1 MTIYIQRLC
10 RKRLLRYIKDNKT
23 TRQQDNKMA
32 RRQDNKMISCLIAL
46 FFVFMMVPSKAQDA
60 QVIDR
65 VVAVVGQNIILQ
77 SDIEAQYV
85 QYRLQGGIKGSASS
99 IRCEI
104 LEDLMFQKL
113 MLNQA
118 EMDSITV
125 TDEQVEADVDRMVRY
140 FMSQLGS
147 QENLEKYYKKTLPE
161 IKEELRRMRKD
172 QMLVEQVQQA
182 ILANV
187 EVTPAEVKKCFYD
200 IPKDSVPM
208 VNSKY
213 EIAHIVKRPPITLDE
228 KLAVKEKLYKMRKRI
243 LDGERFSTLALL
255 YSEDPGSAKKGGE
268 LGFHGRGEF
277 APEFEAAA
285 FNLRDGEISEVVETE
300 FGFHIIQ
307 MIERRGDFINVR
319 HILLTVKVSPEA
331 LQMAYNE
338 LDSVAQLLRN
348 DSISFDDAVRK
359 FSDEKDRMSGGLL
372 VNPVTGG
379 TLFDASELD
388 QQVSVTVNRMKVGDI
403 SAPVPMKTSDNKDAY
418 RLLYLKRKT
427 APHKANLKDDYTLIR
442 DWAMQQKREEVINKW
457 IENNSKKA
465 YIKVIDDFRECDFMF
480 DWNFAE

>member
-1 MTIYIQRLC
+1 MSRTSDNKENKIKM
-10 RKRLLRYIKDNKT
+10 KRLFLIVFIV
-23 TRQQDNKMA
+23 
-32 RRQDNKMISCLIAL
+32 ISFISL
-46 FFVFMMVPSKAQDA
+46 KAQEP

-77 SDIEAQYV
+77 SDIEAQYM
-85 QYRLQGGIKGSASS
+85 QFRLQGGIKGSAQS

-104 LEDLMFQKL
+104 LEDLMFKKL

-125 TDEQVEADVDRMVRY
+125 TDEQVDAEVDRLVRY
-140 FMSQLGS
+140 FVSQLGS
-147 QENLEKYYKKTLPE
+147 QENLEKYYKKTMPE
-161 IKEELRRMRKD
+161 IKEELFRMRKE
-172 QMLVEQVQQA
+172 QMLVEQVEQTM
-182 ILANV
+182 LANV
-187 EVTPAEVKKCFYD
+187 EVTPAEVRKCYYELPSD
-200 IPKDSVPM
+200 SIPM
-208 VNSKY
+208 INSKY
-213 EIAHIVKRPPITLDE
+213 EIAHIVKKPAITLDQ
-228 KLAVKEKLYKMRKRI
+228 KLEVKDRLYKMRKRI

-331 LQMAYNE
+331 LQEAYDE
-338 LDSVAQLLRN
+338 LSDVAGLIRN
-348 DSISFDDAVRK
+348 DSITFDEAVRK
-359 FSDEKDRMSGGLL
+359 YSDEKDKTNGGVL
-372 VNPVTGG
+372 VNPNTGG

-388 QQVSVTVNRMKVGDI
+388 QQVSFTVNRMNVGDL
-403 SAPVPMKTSDNKDAY
+403 SDPVPMKTSDNKDAY
-418 RLLYLKRKT
+418 RLIYLKKKT
-427 APHKANLKDDYTLIR
+427 LPHKANLKDDYTFIR
-442 DWAMQQKREEVINKW
+442 DLAMQKKREELINKW
-457 IENNSKKA
+457 IINKSQKA
-465 YIKVIDDFRECDFMF
+465 YIKVIDDFRDCEFIF
-480 DWNFAE
+480 DWKFAE

>member
-1 MTIYIQRLC
+1 MMICIQRQY
-10 RKRLLRYIKDNKT
+10 RKMLLRFIKT

-32 RRQDNKMISCLIAL
+32 RRQDNKMLSFFVAL
-46 FFVFMMVPSKAQDA
+46 FFVFMMAPSKAQES

-77 SDIEAQYV
+77 SDIEAKYM

-104 LEDLMFQKL
+104 LEDLMFEKL

-125 TDEQVEADVDRMVRY
+125 TDEQVEAEVEQLVRY
-140 FMSQLGS
+140 FVSQLGS
-147 QENLEKYYKKTLPE
+147 QENLEKYYKKTMPE
-161 IKEELRRMRKD
+161 IKDELRRMRRD
-172 QMLVEQVQQA
+172 QMLVEQVQQT

-187 EVTPAEVKKCFYD
+187 EVTPAEVKKCYYN
-200 IPKDSVPM
+200 IPKDSIPM

-213 EIAHIVKRPPITLDE
+213 EIAHLVKKPPITLDE
-228 KLAVKEKLYKMRKRI
+228 KLAVKDRLYKMRKRI

-319 HILLTVKVSPEA
+319 HILLTVKVSLEA
-331 LQMAYNE
+331 LQVAYDQ
-338 LDSVAQLLRN
+338 LDSIANLIHK
-348 DSISFDDAVRK
+348 DSLTFDEAVRK
-359 FSDEKDRMSGGLL
+359 FSDEKDKMSGGIL
-372 VNPVTGG
+372 VNPNSGS
-379 TLFDASELD
+379 TLFDAAELD
-388 QQVSVTVNRMKVGDI
+388 QQVSVTINKMKVGEI
-403 SAPVPMKTSDNKDAY
+403 SAPVPMKTADNKDAY
-418 RLLYLKRKT
+418 RILYLKKKT
-427 APHKANLKDDYTLIR
+427 APHKANLKDDYTLIC
-442 DWAMQQKREEVINKW
+442 DWAMQKKREEIINKW
-457 IENNSKKA
+457 IANNSQKA
-465 YIKVIDDFRECDFMF
+465 YIKVIDDFRDCDFMF
-480 DWNFAE
+480 DWNFAD

>member
-1 MTIYIQRLC
+1 MMTQRIFKTMKVLTV
-10 RKRLLRYIKDNKT
+10 LLFV
-23 TRQQDNKMA
+23 
-32 RRQDNKMISCLIAL
+32 L
-46 FFVFMMVPSKAQDA
+46 FLMPVKAQEP

-77 SDIEAQYV
+77 SDIEAQYL
-85 QYRLQGGIKGSASS
+85 QFRLQGGIKGSAQS

-125 TDEQVEADVDRMVRY
+125 TDEQVESEVDRLVRY
-140 FMSQLGS
+140 FISQLGS
-147 QENLEKYYKKTLPE
+147 QENLEKYYKKSMAE
-161 IKEELRRMRKD
+161 IKEELFRMRKD
-172 QMLVEQVQQA
+172 QMLVEQVQQL

-187 EVTPAEVKKCFYD
+187 EVTPAEVRKCYYE
-200 IPKDSVPM
+200 IPKDSIPM

-213 EIAHIVKRPPITLDE
+213 EIAHLVKNPPITLDE
-228 KLAVKEKLYKMRKRI
+228 KLEVKDRLYKMRKRI

-307 MIERRGDFINVR
+307 MIERRGDFVNVR

-331 LQMAYNE
+331 LQQAYDE
-338 LDSVAQLLRN
+338 LDSVAHLIKN
-348 DSISFDDAVRK
+348 DSLTFDEAVRK
-359 FSDEKDRMSGGLL
+359 FSDEKDRVSGGLL
-372 VNPVTGG
+372 VNPNSGS

-388 QQVSVTVNRMKVGDI
+388 QQVSFTINRMEVGQI
-403 SAPVPMKTSDNKDAY
+403 SEPVPMKTDNNKDAY

-427 APHKANLKDDYTLIR
+427 SPHKANLKDDYTLIR
-442 DWAMQQKREEVINKW
+442 DWAMQQKREEIINKW
-457 IENNSKKA
+457 IADNSQKA
-465 YIKVIDDFRECDFMF
+465 YIRIIDDYRDCDFRF

>member
-1 MTIYIQRLC
+1 M
-10 RKRLLRYIKDNKT
+10 KRFFVIL
-23 TRQQDNKMA
+23 
-32 RRQDNKMISCLIAL
+32 AL
-46 FFVFMMVPSKAQDA
+46 FSFLVPCRAQEA

-77 SDIEAQYV
+77 SDIEAQYM
-85 QYRLQGGIKGSASS
+85 QFRLQGGIKGSASS

-125 TDEQVEADVDRMVRY
+125 TDEQVESEVDRLIRY
-140 FMSQLGS
+140 FISQLGS
-147 QENLEKYYKKTLPE
+147 QENLEKYYKKDMNE
-161 IKEELRRMRKD
+161 IKEELRRMRRD
-172 QMLVEQVQQA
+172 QMLQEQVQQT

-187 EVTPAEVKKCFYD
+187 EVSPAEVRRCYNEL
-200 IPKDSVPM
+200 PKDSIPM

-213 EIAHIVKRPPITLDE
+213 EIAHLVKKPPITLDE
-228 KLAVKEKLYKMRKRI
+228 KLEVKDRLYKMRKRI

-307 MIERRGDFINVR
+307 MIERRGEFINVR

-331 LQMAYNE
+331 LQTAYDE
-338 LDSVAQLLRN
+338 LDSIAALIHN
-348 DSISFDDAVRK
+348 DSITFEDAVRK
-359 FSDEKDRMSGGLL
+359 FSDEKDKISGGLL
-372 VNPVTGG
+372 VNPNDGS

-388 QQVSVTVNRMKVGDI
+388 QQVSVAVNRMNVGEI

-442 DWAMQQKREEVINKW
+442 DWAMQKKREDIINKW
-457 IENNSKKA
+457 IANKSQKA
-465 YIKVIDDFRECDFMF
+465 YIKVIDDFKDCDFTF

>member
-1 MTIYIQRLC
+1 M
-10 RKRLLRYIKDNKT
+10 KR
-23 TRQQDNKMA
+23 
-32 RRQDNKMISCLIAL
+32 
-46 FFVFMMVPSKAQDA
+46 FFVILALLSFLALPCRAQEA

-77 SDIEAQYV
+77 SDIEAQYM
-85 QYRLQGGIKGSASS
+85 QFRLQGGIKGSASS

-125 TDEQVEADVDRMVRY
+125 TDEQVESEVDRLIRY
-140 FMSQLGS
+140 FISQLGS
-147 QENLEKYYKKTLPE
+147 QENLEKYYKKDMNE
-161 IKEELRRMRKD
+161 IKEELRRMRRD
-172 QMLVEQVQQA
+172 QMLQEQVQQS

-187 EVTPAEVKKCFYD
+187 EVTPAEVKKCYHD
-200 IPKDSVPM
+200 LPNDSIPM

-213 EIAHIVKRPPITLDE
+213 EIAHLVKKPPITLDE
-228 KLAVKEKLYKMRKRI
+228 KLEVKDRLYKMRKRI

-307 MIERRGDFINVR
+307 MIERRGEFINVR

-331 LQMAYNE
+331 LQTAYDE
-338 LDSVAQLLRN
+338 LDSIAALIHN
-348 DSISFDDAVRK
+348 DSLTFDEAVRQ
-359 FSDEKDRMSGGLL
+359 FSDEKDKISGGIL
-372 VNPVTGG
+372 VNPNDGS

-388 QQVSVTVNRMKVGDI
+388 QQVSLAVSRMKVGEI
-403 SAPVPMKTSDNKDAY
+403 SAPVPMKTSDNKDAF

-427 APHKANLKDDYTLIR
+427 APHKANLRDDYTLIR
-442 DWAMQQKREEVINKW
+442 DWAMQKKREDIINKW
-457 IENNSKKA
+457 IANKSQKA
-465 YIKVIDDFRECDFMF
+465 YIRVIDDFKDCDFMF

>member
-1 MTIYIQRLC
+1 M
-10 RKRLLRYIKDNKT
+10 KRFFLI
-23 TRQQDNKMA
+23 
-32 RRQDNKMISCLIAL
+32 ISFVL
-46 FFVFMMVPSKAQDA
+46 FAVSSRAQEP

-77 SDIEAQYV
+77 SDIEAQYM
-85 QYRLQGGIKGSASS
+85 QLRLQGGIQGSASS

-104 LEDLMFQKL
+104 LEDLMFRKL

-125 TDEQVEADVDRMVRY
+125 TDEQVNAEVDRLVRY
-140 FMSQLGS
+140 FISQLGS
-147 QENLEKYYKKTLPE
+147 QENLEKYYKKSMSE
-161 IKEELRRMRKD
+161 IKEELFRMRKD
-172 QMLVEQVQQA
+172 QMLEEQVQQA
-182 ILANV
+182 MLANV
-187 EVTPAEVKKCFYD
+187 EVTPGEVRKCYYD
-200 IPKDSVPM
+200 IPHDSVPM

-213 EIAHIVKRPPITLDE
+213 EIAHIVKKPAITLE
-228 KLAVKEKLYKMRKRI
+228 QKLEVKDRLYKMRKRI

-285 FNLRDGEISEVVETE
+285 FNLRDGEISEVIETE

-307 MIERRGDFINVR
+307 MIERRGEFVNVR

-331 LQMAYNE
+331 LQEAYDE
-338 LDSVAQLLRN
+338 LDSIAKLINN
-348 DSISFDDAVRK
+348 DSITFDEAVRK
-359 FSDEKDRMSGGLL
+359 FSDENDKISGGIL
-372 VNPVTGG
+372 VNPNTGS

-388 QQVSVTVNRMKVGDI
+388 QQVSFTINRMQVGEL
-403 SAPVPMKTSDNKDAY
+403 SEPVPMKTDDNKDAY

-427 APHKANLKDDYTLIR
+427 APHNANLKDDYTLIR
-442 DWAMQQKREEVINKW
+442 DWAMQQKREEIINKW
-457 IENNSKKA
+457 IANKSQKA
-465 YIKVIDDFRECDFMF
+465 YIKVIDDFKDCDFMF
-480 DWNFAE
+480 DWKFAE

>member
-1 MTIYIQRLC
+1 MRRQR
-10 RKRLLRYIKDNKT
+10 DNKT
-23 TRQQDNKMA
+23 KRQGANKTM
-32 RRQDNKMISCLIAL
+32 RQHNPMRLLSVL
-46 FFVFMMVPSKAQDA
+46 FFVLFSFSVKAQEP

-77 SDIEAQYV
+77 SDIEAQYF

-125 TDEQVEADVDRMVRY
+125 TDEQVDSEVDYMVRY
-140 FMSQLGS
+140 FISQLGS

-161 IKEELRRMRKD
+161 IKTELHRIKKD
-172 QMLVEQVQQA
+172 QMLVQQVQQML
-182 ILANV
+182 LANV
-187 EVTPAEVKKCFYD
+187 EVTPSEVKKCYYD
-200 IPKDSVPM
+200 IPHDSIPM

-213 EIAHIVKRPPITLDE
+213 EIAHIVKKPDITLDQ
-228 KLAVKEKLYKMRKRI
+228 KLEVKDRLYKMRKRI

-300 FGFHIIQ
+300 FGYHIIQ

-319 HILLTVKVSPEA
+319 HILLTVKVSLDA
-331 LQMAYNE
+331 LQEAYDE
-338 LDSVAQLLRN
+338 LDSIANLIKN
-348 DSISFDDAVRK
+348 DSITFDEAVRK
-359 FSDEKDRMSGGLL
+359 FSDEKDRTNGGML
-372 VNPVTGG
+372 VNPNTGS

-388 QQVSVTVNRMKVGDI
+388 QQVSYTINNMTVGEL
-403 SAPVPMKTSDNKDAY
+403 SSPVPMKTSDNKDAY

-427 APHKANLKDDYTLIR
+427 TPHKANLKDDYTLIR
-442 DWAMQQKREEVINKW
+442 DWAMQQKREEIINKW
-457 IENNSKKA
+457 IANKSQKA
-465 YIKVIDDFRECDFMF
+465 YIKVIDDFKDCDFMF
-480 DWNFAE
+480 DWNFAK

>member
-1 MTIYIQRLC
+1 M
-10 RKRLLRYIKDNKT
+10 KRFFVIL
-23 TRQQDNKMA
+23 
-32 RRQDNKMISCLIAL
+32 AL
-46 FFVFMMVPSKAQDA
+46 FSFLVPCRAQEA

-77 SDIEAQYV
+77 SDIEAQYM
-85 QYRLQGGIKGSASS
+85 QFRLQGGIKGSASS

-125 TDEQVEADVDRMVRY
+125 TDEQVESEVDRLIRY
-140 FMSQLGS
+140 FISQLGS
-147 QENLEKYYKKTLPE
+147 QENLEKYYKKDMNE
-161 IKEELRRMRKD
+161 IKEELRRMRRD
-172 QMLVEQVQQA
+172 QMLQEQVQQT

-187 EVTPAEVKKCFYD
+187 EVSPAEVRRCYNEL
-200 IPKDSVPM
+200 PKDSIPM

-213 EIAHIVKRPPITLDE
+213 EIAHLVRKPPITLDE
-228 KLAVKEKLYKMRKRI
+228 KLEVKDRLYKMRKRI

-307 MIERRGDFINVR
+307 MIERRGEFINVR

-331 LQMAYNE
+331 LQTAYDE
-338 LDSVAQLLRN
+338 LDSIAALIHN
-348 DSISFDDAVRK
+348 DSITFEDAVRK
-359 FSDEKDRMSGGLL
+359 FSDEKDKISGGLL
-372 VNPVTGG
+372 VNPNDGS

-388 QQVSVTVNRMKVGDI
+388 QQVSVAVNRMNVGEI

-442 DWAMQQKREEVINKW
+442 DWAMQKKREDIINKW
-457 IENNSKKA
+457 IANKSQKA
-465 YIKVIDDFRECDFMF
+465 YIKVIDDFKDCDFMF
-480 DWNFAE
+480 NWNFAE

>member
-1 MTIYIQRLC
+1 MFAII
-10 RKRLLRYIKDNKT
+10 
-23 TRQQDNKMA
+23 
-32 RRQDNKMISCLIAL
+32 
-46 FFVFMMVPSKAQDA
+46 SKAQEP

-77 SDIEAQYV
+77 SDIEAQYI
-85 QYRLQGGIKGSASS
+85 QMRLQGGIKGSASS

-125 TDEQVEADVDRMVRY
+125 TEEQVKSEVDRLVSY
-140 FMSQLGS
+140 FISQLGS
-147 QENLEKYYKKTLPE
+147 QENLEKYYKKSMAE
-161 IKEELRRMRKD
+161 IKEELTRMRKD
-172 QMLVEQVQQA
+172 QMLVEQVQQTM
-182 ILANV
+182 LANV
-187 EVTPAEVKKCFYD
+187 EVTPAEVKKCYHN
-200 IPKDSVPM
+200 IPSDSIPM

-213 EIAHIVKRPPITLDE
+213 EIAHIVKKPSITLDQ
-228 KLAVKEKLYKMRKRI
+228 KLEVKDRLYKMRKRI

-307 MIERRGDFINVR
+307 MIERRGDFVNVR

-331 LQMAYNE
+331 LQEAYDE
-338 LDSVAQLLRN
+338 LDSIAQLIHN
-348 DSISFDDAVRK
+348 DSITFDEAVRK
-359 FSDEKDRMSGGLL
+359 FSDEKDRISGGIL
-372 VNPVTGG
+372 VNPNTGS

-388 QQVSVTVNRMKVGDI
+388 QQVSFTVNKMKVGEL
-403 SAPVPMKTSDNKDAY
+403 SAPVPMKTTENKDAY

-442 DWAMQQKREEVINKW
+442 NLAMQQKREEIINKW
-457 IENNSKKA
+457 IANKSQKA
-465 YIKVIDDFRECDFMF
+465 YIRVIDDYKDCDFMF
-480 DWNFAE
+480 DWKFAE

>member
-1 MTIYIQRLC
+1 MTQRIFKTMKVLTV
-10 RKRLLRYIKDNKT
+10 LLFV
-23 TRQQDNKMA
+23 
-32 RRQDNKMISCLIAL
+32 L
-46 FFVFMMVPSKAQDA
+46 FLMPVKAQEP

-77 SDIEAQYV
+77 SDIEAQYL
-85 QYRLQGGIKGSASS
+85 QFRLQGGIKGSAQS

-125 TDEQVEADVDRMVRY
+125 TDEQVESEVDRLVRY
-140 FMSQLGS
+140 FISQLGS
-147 QENLEKYYKKTLPE
+147 QENLEKYYKKSMAE
-161 IKEELRRMRKD
+161 IKEELFRMRKD
-172 QMLVEQVQQA
+172 QMLVEQVQQL

-187 EVTPAEVKKCFYD
+187 EVTPAEVRKCYYE
-200 IPKDSVPM
+200 IPKDSIPM

-213 EIAHIVKRPPITLDE
+213 EIAHLVKNPPITLDE
-228 KLAVKEKLYKMRKRI
+228 KLEVKDRLYKMRKRI

-307 MIERRGDFINVR
+307 MIERRGDFVNVR

-331 LQMAYNE
+331 LQQAYDE
-338 LDSVAQLLRN
+338 LDSVAHLIKN
-348 DSISFDDAVRK
+348 DSLTFDEAVRK
-359 FSDEKDRMSGGLL
+359 FSDEKDRVSGGLL
-372 VNPVTGG
+372 VNPNSGS

-388 QQVSVTVNRMKVGDI
+388 QQVSFTINRMEVGQI
-403 SAPVPMKTSDNKDAY
+403 SEPVPMKTDNNKDAY

-427 APHKANLKDDYTLIR
+427 SPHKANLKDDYTLIR
-442 DWAMQQKREEVINKW
+442 DWAMQQKREEIINKW
-457 IENNSKKA
+457 IADNSQKA
-465 YIKVIDDFRECDFMF
+465 YIRIIDDYRDCDFRF

>member
-1 MTIYIQRLC
+1 M
-10 RKRLLRYIKDNKT
+10 KRFFLI
-23 TRQQDNKMA
+23 
-32 RRQDNKMISCLIAL
+32 ISFVL
-46 FFVFMMVPSKAQDA
+46 FAVSSKAQEP

-77 SDIEAQYV
+77 SDIEAQYM
-85 QYRLQGGIKGSASS
+85 QLRLQGGIQGSASS

-104 LEDLMFQKL
+104 LEDLMFRKL

-125 TDEQVEADVDRMVRY
+125 TDEQVNAEVDRLVRY
-140 FMSQLGS
+140 FISQLGS
-147 QENLEKYYKKTLPE
+147 QENLEKYYKKSMSE
-161 IKEELRRMRKD
+161 IKEELFRMRKD
-172 QMLVEQVQQA
+172 QMLEEQVQQTM
-182 ILANV
+182 LANV
-187 EVTPAEVKKCFYD
+187 EVTPAEVRKCYYD
-200 IPKDSVPM
+200 IPHDSVPM

-213 EIAHIVKRPPITLDE
+213 EIAHIVKKPAITLE
-228 KLAVKEKLYKMRKRI
+228 QKLEVKDRLYKMRKRI

-285 FNLRDGEISEVVETE
+285 FNLRDGEISEVIETE

-307 MIERRGDFINVR
+307 MIERRGEFVNVR

-331 LQMAYNE
+331 LQEAYDE
-338 LDSVAQLLRN
+338 LDSIAKLINN
-348 DSISFDDAVRK
+348 DSITFDEAVRK
-359 FSDEKDRMSGGLL
+359 FSDENDKISGGIL
-372 VNPVTGG
+372 VNPNTGS

-388 QQVSVTVNRMKVGDI
+388 QQVSFTINRMQVGEL
-403 SAPVPMKTSDNKDAY
+403 SEPVPMKTDDNKDAY

-442 DWAMQQKREEVINKW
+442 DWAMQQKREEIINKW
-457 IENNSKKA
+457 IANNSQKA
-465 YIKVIDDFRECDFMF
+465 YIKVIDDFKDCDFMF
-480 DWNFAE
+480 DWKFVE

>member
-1 MTIYIQRLC
+1 M
-10 RKRLLRYIKDNKT
+10 KRFF
-23 TRQQDNKMA
+23 
-32 RRQDNKMISCLIAL
+32 LIVIFAL
-46 FFVFMMVPSKAQDA
+46 FIAPLKAQQEP

-65 VVAVVGQNIILQ
+65 VVAVVGQNVILQ
-77 SDIEAQYV
+77 SDIEAQYI
-85 QYRLQGGIKGSASS
+85 QMRLQGGIKGSASS

-104 LEDLMFQKL
+104 LEDLMFRKL

-125 TDEQVEADVDRMVRY
+125 TDEQVNSEVDRLVRY
-140 FMSQLGS
+140 FISQLGS
-147 QENLEKYYKKTLPE
+147 QENLEKYYNKTMPE
-161 IKEELRRMRKD
+161 IKEELFRMRKD
-172 QMLVEQVQQA
+172 QMLEEQVQQT

-187 EVTPAEVKKCFYD
+187 EVTPAEVRKCYYD
-200 IPKDSVPM
+200 IPNDSIPM

-213 EIAHIVKRPPITLDE
+213 EIAHIVKKPAITLDQ
-228 KLAVKEKLYKMRKRI
+228 KLEVKDRLYKMRKRI

-285 FNLRDGEISEVVETE
+285 FNLRDGEISEVIETE

-307 MIERRGDFINVR
+307 MIERRGDFVNVR

-331 LQMAYNE
+331 LQEAYDE
-338 LDSVAQLLRN
+338 LDSIAQLIHN
-348 DSISFDDAVRK
+348 DSITFDEAVRK
-359 FSDEKDRMSGGLL
+359 FSDEKDKTNGGIL
-372 VNPVTGG
+372 VNPNTGS

-388 QQVSVTVNRMKVGDI
+388 QQVSFTINRMQVGEL
-403 SAPVPMKTSDNKDAY
+403 SEPVPMKTEDNKDAY

-442 DWAMQQKREEVINKW
+442 NWALQQKREEIINKW
-457 IENNSKKA
+457 IANKSQKA
-465 YIKVIDDFRECDFMF
+465 YIRVIDDYKDCDFMF
-480 DWNFAE
+480 NWTFAE

>member
-1 MTIYIQRLC
+1 M
-10 RKRLLRYIKDNKT
+10 KRFFLI
-23 TRQQDNKMA
+23 
-32 RRQDNKMISCLIAL
+32 ISFVL
-46 FFVFMMVPSKAQDA
+46 FAVSSRAQEP

-77 SDIEAQYV
+77 SDIEAQYM
-85 QYRLQGGIKGSASS
+85 QLRLQGGIQGSASS

-104 LEDLMFQKL
+104 LEDLMFRKL

-125 TDEQVEADVDRMVRY
+125 TDEQVNAEVDRLVRY
-140 FMSQLGS
+140 FISQLGS
-147 QENLEKYYKKTLPE
+147 QENLEKYYKKSMSE
-161 IKEELRRMRKD
+161 IKEELFRMRKD
-172 QMLVEQVQQA
+172 QMLEEQVQQTM
-182 ILANV
+182 LANV
-187 EVTPAEVKKCFYD
+187 EVTPAEVRKCYYD
-200 IPKDSVPM
+200 IPHDSVPM

-213 EIAHIVKRPPITLDE
+213 EIAHIVKKPAITLE
-228 KLAVKEKLYKMRKRI
+228 QKLEVKDRLYKMRKRI

-285 FNLRDGEISEVVETE
+285 FNLRDGEISEVIETE

-307 MIERRGDFINVR
+307 MIERRGEFVNVR

-331 LQMAYNE
+331 LQEAYDE
-338 LDSVAQLLRN
+338 LDSIAKLINN
-348 DSISFDDAVRK
+348 DSITFDEAVRK
-359 FSDEKDRMSGGLL
+359 FSDENDKISGGIL
-372 VNPVTGG
+372 VNLNTGS

-388 QQVSVTVNRMKVGDI
+388 QQVSFTINRMQVGEL
-403 SAPVPMKTSDNKDAY
+403 SEPVPMKTDDNKDAY

-442 DWAMQQKREEVINKW
+442 DWAMQQKREEIINKW
-457 IENNSKKA
+457 IANKSQKA
-465 YIKVIDDFRECDFMF
+465 YIKVIDDFKDCDFMF
-480 DWNFAE
+480 DWKFAE

>member
-1 MTIYIQRLC
+1 M
-10 RKRLLRYIKDNKT
+10 KRFFLI
-23 TRQQDNKMA
+23 
-32 RRQDNKMISCLIAL
+32 ISFVL
-46 FFVFMMVPSKAQDA
+46 FAVSSKAQEP

-77 SDIEAQYV
+77 SDIEAQYM
-85 QYRLQGGIKGSASS
+85 QLRLQGGIQGSASS

-104 LEDLMFQKL
+104 LEDLMFRKL

-125 TDEQVEADVDRMVRY
+125 TDEQVNAEVDRLVRY
-140 FMSQLGS
+140 FISQLGS
-147 QENLEKYYKKTLPE
+147 QENLEKYYKKSMSE
-161 IKEELRRMRKD
+161 IKEELFRMRKD
-172 QMLVEQVQQA
+172 QMLEEQVQQTM
-182 ILANV
+182 LANV
-187 EVTPAEVKKCFYD
+187 EVTPAEVRKCYYD
-200 IPKDSVPM
+200 IPHDSVPM

-213 EIAHIVKRPPITLDE
+213 EIAHIVKKPAITLE
-228 KLAVKEKLYKMRKRI
+228 QKLEVKDRLYKMRKRI

-285 FNLRDGEISEVVETE
+285 FNLRDGEISEVIETE

-307 MIERRGDFINVR
+307 MIERRGEFVNVR

-331 LQMAYNE
+331 LQEAYDE
-338 LDSVAQLLRN
+338 LDSIAKLINN
-348 DSISFDDAVRK
+348 DSITFDEAVRK
-359 FSDEKDRMSGGLL
+359 FSDENDKISGGIL
-372 VNPVTGG
+372 VNLNTGS

-388 QQVSVTVNRMKVGDI
+388 QQVSFTINRMQVGEL
-403 SAPVPMKTSDNKDAY
+403 SEPVPMKTDDNKDAY

-442 DWAMQQKREEVINKW
+442 DWAMQQKREEIINKW
-457 IENNSKKA
+457 IANNSQKA
-465 YIKVIDDFRECDFMF
+465 YIKVIDDFKDCDFMF
-480 DWNFAE
+480 DWKFAE

>member
-1 MTIYIQRLC
+1 M
-10 RKRLLRYIKDNKT
+10 KRFF
-23 TRQQDNKMA
+23 
-32 RRQDNKMISCLIAL
+32 LIVIFAL
-46 FFVFMMVPSKAQDA
+46 FIAPLKAQQEP

-65 VVAVVGQNIILQ
+65 VVAVVGQNVILQ
-77 SDIEAQYV
+77 SDIEAQYI
-85 QYRLQGGIKGSASS
+85 QMRLQGGIKGSASS

-104 LEDLMFQKL
+104 LEDLMFRKL

-125 TDEQVEADVDRMVRY
+125 TDEQVNSEVDRLVRY
-140 FMSQLGS
+140 FISQLGS
-147 QENLEKYYKKTLPE
+147 QENLEKYYNKTMPE
-161 IKEELRRMRKD
+161 IKEELFRMRKD
-172 QMLVEQVQQA
+172 QMLEEQVQQT

-187 EVTPAEVKKCFYD
+187 EVTPAEVRKCYYD
-200 IPKDSVPM
+200 IPNDSIPM

-213 EIAHIVKRPPITLDE
+213 EIAHIVKKPAITLDQ
-228 KLAVKEKLYKMRKRI
+228 KLEVKDRLYKMRKRI

-285 FNLRDGEISEVVETE
+285 FNLRDGEISEVIETE

-307 MIERRGDFINVR
+307 MIERRGDFVNVR

-331 LQMAYNE
+331 LQEAYDE
-338 LDSVAQLLRN
+338 LDSIAQLIHN
-348 DSISFDDAVRK
+348 DSITFDEAVRK
-359 FSDEKDRMSGGLL
+359 FSDEKDKTNGGIL
-372 VNPVTGG
+372 VNPNTGS

-388 QQVSVTVNRMKVGDI
+388 QQVSFTINRMQVGEL
-403 SAPVPMKTSDNKDAY
+403 SEPVPMKTEDNKDAY

-442 DWAMQQKREEVINKW
+442 NWALQQKREEIINKW
-457 IENNSKKA
+457 IANKSQKA
-465 YIKVIDDFRECDFMF
+465 YIKVIDDYKDCDFMF
-480 DWNFAE
+480 NWKFAE

>member
-1 MTIYIQRLC
+1 MKRFFLTIIFALGVVLMRA
-10 RKRLLRYIKDNKT
+10 
-23 TRQQDNKMA
+23 QQE
-32 RRQDNKMISCLIAL
+32 
-46 FFVFMMVPSKAQDA
+46 P

-65 VVAVVGQNIILQ
+65 VVAVVGQNVILQ
-77 SDIEAQYV
+77 SDIEAQYI
-85 QYRLQGGIKGSASS
+85 QMRLQGGIKGSASS

-125 TDEQVEADVDRMVRY
+125 TDEQVNSEVDRLVRY
-140 FMSQLGS
+140 FISQLGS

-161 IKEELRRMRKD
+161 IKEELFRMRKD
-172 QMLVEQVQQA
+172 QMLVEQVQQTMMT
-182 ILANV
+182 NV
-187 EVTPAEVKKCFYD
+187 EVTPAEVRKCYYD
-200 IPKDSVPM
+200 IPHDSIPM

-213 EIAHIVKRPPITLDE
+213 EIAHLVKKPAITLDQ
-228 KLAVKEKLYKMRKRI
+228 KLEVKDRLYKMRKRI
-243 LDGERFSTLALL
+243 LDGERCSTLALL

-285 FNLRDGEISEVVETE
+285 FNLRDGEISEVIETE

-307 MIERRGDFINVR
+307 MIERRGEFVNVR

-331 LQMAYNE
+331 LQKAYDE
-338 LDSVAQLLRN
+338 LDSIAQLIHN
-348 DSISFDDAVRK
+348 DSITFDEAVRQ
-359 FSDEKDRMSGGLL
+359 FSDEKDRISGGIL
-372 VNPVTGG
+372 VNPNTGS

-388 QQVSVTVNRMKVGDI
+388 QQVSFTVNRMQVGELSD
-403 SAPVPMKTSDNKDAY
+403 PVPMKTTENKDAY

-427 APHKANLKDDYTLIR
+427 APHKANLNDDYTIIR
-442 DWAMQQKREEVINKW
+442 EWAMQQKREEVINKW
-457 IENNSKKA
+457 IANKSQKA
-465 YIKVIDDFRECDFMF
+465 YIRVIDEFKECDFMF
-480 DWNFAE
+480 DWKFAE